1 MKLLGLNSPEIFI
14 ILIVLLSILGPQRI
28 EKGFLLFKKLLK
40 FLLSEEETKEAE
52 EKLDEPEKNTIT
64 QQSEKAL
71 NDSNQLSKAS
81 RLSIANTGS
90 RKNTL
95 SEKSKEEDKKEEKD
109 EEKGN
114 EIWETIMAL
123 GENKQK
129 AEVSEEVDKLA
140 ERLTLTANQKSKLQ
154 ELLEAKSKTQSEAGL
169 KLLSGKAT
177 IADLIASDEDNY
189 SSIDNAMQD
198 LLSENQLAEYE
209 TYAEEREIK
218 RIEKKTEED
227 LDGIREITG
236 ITEDQIDQARDL
248 FIEINASEKPG
259 SMDMTNVNRD
269 QFMGFIDDA
278 LDKRINGVAEFLD
291 VEQVSSYRKQ
301 VDGFRKMISAFIPD
315 NEN

>member
-1 MKLLGLNSPEIFI
+1 MNNVENKNSPKMI
-14 ILIVLLSILGPQRI
+14 IGFVFGLFAGVIGVLFAKYVVGV
-28 EKGFLLFKKLLK
+28 
-40 FLLSEEETKEAE
+40 
-52 EKLDEPEKNTIT
+52 DEPEKNTIT

-71 NDSNQLSKAS
+71 NNPNQLEKTS

-90 RKNTL
+90 GKNTL
-95 SEKSKEEDKKEEKD
+95 TEKSKEEDKKEEKD
-109 EEKGN
+109 KEKGN

-154 ELLEAKSKTQSEAGL
+154 ELLESKSKTQSEAGL
-169 KLLSGKAT
+169 KLLTGKAT

-189 SSIDNAMQD
+189 SSIDGAMQD

-248 FIEINASEKPG
+248 FIEINASE
-259 SMDMTNVNRD
+259 NRV
-269 QFMGFIDDA
+269 QWI
-278 LDKRINGVAEFLD
+278 
-291 VEQVSSYRKQ
+291 
-301 VDGFRKMISAFIPD
+301 
-315 NEN
+315 

>member
-1 MKLLGLNSPEIFI
+1 
-14 ILIVLLSILGPQRI
+14 
-28 EKGFLLFKKLLK
+28 
-40 FLLSEEETKEAE
+40 
-52 EKLDEPEKNTIT
+52 
-64 QQSEKAL
+64 
-71 NDSNQLSKAS
+71 
-81 RLSIANTGS
+81 
-90 RKNTL
+90 
-95 SEKSKEEDKKEEKD
+95 
-109 EEKGN
+109 
-114 EIWETIMAL
+114 
-123 GENKQK
+123 
-129 AEVSEEVDKLA
+129 
-140 ERLTLTANQKSKLQ
+140 
-154 ELLEAKSKTQSEAGL
+154 
-169 KLLSGKAT
+169 
-177 IADLIASDEDNY
+177 
-189 SSIDNAMQD
+189 MQD

-315 NEN
+315 N

>member
-1 MKLLGLNSPEIFI
+1 MNNVENKNSPKMI
-14 ILIVLLSILGPQRI
+14 IGFVIGLFAGVIGVLFAQYIVGV
-28 EKGFLLFKKLLK
+28 
-40 FLLSEEETKEAE
+40 
-52 EKLDEPEKNTIT
+52 DEPENISNT
-64 QQSEKAL
+64 QQSEKEFIDA
-71 NDSNQLSKAS
+71 NQLKKTS
-81 RLSIANTGS
+81 RLSIANTGPG
-90 RKNTL
+90 KNTL
-95 SEKSKEEDKKEEKD
+95 PEKSEVEDKNEEKD

-114 EIWETIMAL
+114 EFWETIMAL

-129 AEVSEEVDKLA
+129 AEVSVEVDKLA

-169 KLLSGKAT
+169 KLLTGKAT

-189 SSIDNAMQD
+189 SSIDSAMQD

>member
-1 MKLLGLNSPEIFI
+1 MN
-14 ILIVLLSILGPQRI
+14 Q
-28 EKGFLLFKKLLK
+28 KKNL
-40 FLLSEEETKEAE
+40 
-52 EKLDEPEKNTIT
+52 IT

-81 RLSIANTGS
+81 RLSIANTGPE
-90 RKNTL
+90 KNPL
-95 SEKSKEEDKKEEKD
+95 PEKPEVEDKNEKKD

-114 EIWETIMAL
+114 EFWETIMAL

-129 AEVSEEVDKLA
+129 AEVSVEVDKLA
-140 ERLTLTANQKSKLQ
+140 ERLTLTANQKNKLQ

-169 KLLSGKAT
+169 KLLTGKAT
-177 IADLIASDEDNY
+177 IADLIASDQDNY
-189 SSIDNAMQD
+189 SSIDNAMQG

-236 ITEDQIDQARDL
+236 ITEDQIDQAREL

>member
-1 MKLLGLNSPEIFI
+1 MNNVENKNSPKMI
-14 ILIVLLSILGPQRI
+14 IGFVIGLFAGVIGVLFAQYIVGV
-28 EKGFLLFKKLLK
+28 
-40 FLLSEEETKEAE
+40 
-52 EKLDEPEKNTIT
+52 DEPENISNT
-64 QQSEKAL
+64 QQSEKIL

-81 RLSIANTGS
+81 RLSIANTGPK
-90 RKNTL
+90 KNTL
-95 SEKSKEEDKKEEKD
+95 PKKSKEEDKKEEKD

-114 EIWETIMAL
+114 EFWETIMAL

-129 AEVSEEVDKLA
+129 AEVSVEVDKLA

-169 KLLSGKAT
+169 KLLTGKAT

>member
-1 MKLLGLNSPEIFI
+1 MNNVENKNSPKMI
-14 ILIVLLSILGPQRI
+14 IGFVIGLFAGVIGVLFAQYIVGV
-28 EKGFLLFKKLLK
+28 
-40 FLLSEEETKEAE
+40 
-52 EKLDEPEKNTIT
+52 DEPENISNT
-64 QQSEKAL
+64 QQSEKEFIDA
-71 NDSNQLSKAS
+71 NQLTKTS
-81 RLSIANTGS
+81 RLSIANTGPG
-90 RKNTL
+90 KNTL
-95 SEKSKEEDKKEEKD
+95 PEKSEVEDKNKEKD

-114 EIWETIMAL
+114 EFWETIMAL

-129 AEVSEEVDKLA
+129 AEVSVEVDKLA

-154 ELLEAKSKTQSEAGL
+154 ELLEAKSKAQSEAGL
-169 KLLSGKAT
+169 KLLTGKAT

-189 SSIDNAMQD
+189 SSIDSAMQN

-269 QFMGFIDDA
+269 QFMGYIDDA

-291 VEQVSSYRKQ
+291 AEQVTSYRKQ

>member
-1 MKLLGLNSPEIFI
+1 MIIGFVFGLFAGVIGVLFAQY
-14 ILIVLLSILGPQRI
+14 IVGV
-28 EKGFLLFKKLLK
+28 
-40 FLLSEEETKEAE
+40 
-52 EKLDEPEKNTIT
+52 DEPEKNTIT

-71 NDSNQLSKAS
+71 NNPNQLEKTS
-81 RLSIANTGS
+81 RLSIANTSSG
-90 RKNTL
+90 KNTL
-95 SEKSKEEDKKEEKD
+95 PEKSEVEDKNEEKD

-114 EIWETIMAL
+114 EFWETIMAL

-169 KLLSGKAT
+169 KLLTGKAT

>member
-1 MKLLGLNSPEIFI
+1 MNNVENKNSPKMI
-14 ILIVLLSILGPQRI
+14 IGFVIGLFAGVIGVLFAQYIVGV
-28 EKGFLLFKKLLK
+28 
-40 FLLSEEETKEAE
+40 
-52 EKLDEPEKNTIT
+52 DEPENISNT
-64 QQSEKAL
+64 QQSEKIL
-71 NDSNQLSKAS
+71 NDANQLTKTS
-81 RLSIANTGS
+81 RLSIANTS
-90 RKNTL
+90 SEKNTL
-95 SEKSKEEDKKEEKD
+95 PEKSEIEDKNEEID

-114 EIWETIMAL
+114 EFWETIMAL

-129 AEVSEEVDKLA
+129 AEVSVEVDKLA

-169 KLLSGKAT
+169 KLLTGKAT

-189 SSIDNAMQD
+189 SSIDGAMQD

-236 ITEDQIDQARDL
+236 ITEDQIDKARDL

-291 VEQVSSYRKQ
+291 AEQVSSYRKQ

>member
-1 MKLLGLNSPEIFI
+1 MNNVENKNSPKMI
-14 ILIVLLSILGPQRI
+14 IGFVIGLFAGVIGVLFAQYIVGV
-28 EKGFLLFKKLLK
+28 
-40 FLLSEEETKEAE
+40 
-52 EKLDEPEKNTIT
+52 DEPENISNT
-64 QQSEKAL
+64 QQSEKIL
-71 NDSNQLSKAS
+71 NDANQLTKTS
-81 RLSIANTGS
+81 RLSIANTS
-90 RKNTL
+90 SEKNTL
-95 SEKSKEEDKKEEKD
+95 PEKSEIEDKNEEKD

-114 EIWETIMAL
+114 EFWETIMAL

-169 KLLSGKAT
+169 KLLTGKAT

-189 SSIDNAMQD
+189 SSIDSAMQN

-301 VDGFRKMISAFIPD
+301 IDGFRKMIAAFIPD

>member
-1 MKLLGLNSPEIFI
+1 MNNVENKNSPKMIIGFIFGLFAGVI
-14 ILIVLLSILGPQRI
+14 GVLFAQYVVGV
-28 EKGFLLFKKLLK
+28 
-40 FLLSEEETKEAE
+40 
-52 EKLDEPEKNTIT
+52 DEPEKNSIT

-81 RLSIANTGS
+81 RLSIANTGPE
-90 RKNTL
+90 KNTL
-95 SEKSKEEDKKEEKD
+95 PEKSKEEND
-109 EEKGN
+109 EEKSN
-114 EIWETIMAL
+114 EFWETIMAL

-129 AEVSEEVDKLA
+129 AEVSVEVDKLA

-169 KLLSGKAT
+169 KLLTGKAT

-189 SSIDNAMQD
+189 SSIDSAMQD

-278 LDKRINGVAEFLD
+278 LDKRINGVAKFLD

>member
-1 MKLLGLNSPEIFI
+1 MNNVENKNSPKMI
-14 ILIVLLSILGPQRI
+14 IGFVFGLLAGVIGVLFAQYVVGV
-28 EKGFLLFKKLLK
+28 
-40 FLLSEEETKEAE
+40 
-52 EKLDEPEKNTIT
+52 DEPENISNT
-64 QQSEKAL
+64 QQSEKVL
-71 NDSNQLSKAS
+71 NNPNQLEKTS

-129 AEVSEEVDKLA
+129 AEVNEEVDKLA

-169 KLLSGKAT
+169 KLLTGKAT

-189 SSIDNAMQD
+189 SSIDGAMQD

-227 LDGIREITG
+227 LDGLREITG

>member
-1 MKLLGLNSPEIFI
+1 MNNVENKNSPKMI
-14 ILIVLLSILGPQRI
+14 IGFFFGLLAGVIGVLFAQYVVGV
-28 EKGFLLFKKLLK
+28 
-40 FLLSEEETKEAE
+40 
-52 EKLDEPEKNTIT
+52 DEPENISNT
-64 QQSEKAL
+64 QQSEKVL
-71 NDSNQLSKAS
+71 NNPNQLEKTS

-114 EIWETIMAL
+114 EFWETIMAL

-129 AEVSEEVDKLA
+129 AEVSVEVDKLA

-169 KLLSGKAT
+169 KLLTGKAT

-189 SSIDNAMQD
+189 SSIDGAMQD

-315 NEN
+315 SEN

>member
-1 MKLLGLNSPEIFI
+1 MIIGFVFGLFAGVIG
-14 ILIVLLSILGPQRI
+14 VLFSQYVVGV
-28 EKGFLLFKKLLK
+28 
-40 FLLSEEETKEAE
+40 
-52 EKLDEPEKNTIT
+52 DEPEKNTIT

-71 NDSNQLSKAS
+71 NNPNQLEKTS
-81 RLSIANTGS
+81 RLSIANTSSG
-90 RKNTL
+90 KNTL
-95 SEKSKEEDKKEEKD
+95 PEKSEVEDKNEEKD

-114 EIWETIMAL
+114 EFWETIMAL

-169 KLLSGKAT
+169 KLLTGKAT

-189 SSIDNAMQD
+189 SSIDGAMQD

>member
-1 MKLLGLNSPEIFI
+1 MNNVENKNSPKMI
-14 ILIVLLSILGPQRI
+14 IGFVIGLFAGVIGVLFAQYIVGV
-28 EKGFLLFKKLLK
+28 
-40 FLLSEEETKEAE
+40 
-52 EKLDEPEKNTIT
+52 DEPENISNT
-64 QQSEKAL
+64 QQSEKEFIDA
-71 NDSNQLSKAS
+71 NQLTKTS
-81 RLSIANTGS
+81 RLSIANTGPG
-90 RKNTL
+90 KNTL
-95 SEKSKEEDKKEEKD
+95 PEKSEVEDKNKEKD

-114 EIWETIMAL
+114 EFWETIMAL

-129 AEVSEEVDKLA
+129 AEVSVEVDKLA

-154 ELLEAKSKTQSEAGL
+154 ELLEAKSKAQSEAGL
-169 KLLSGKAT
+169 KLLTGKAT

-189 SSIDNAMQD
+189 SSIDSAMQN

-269 QFMGFIDDA
+269 QFMGYIDDA

>member
-1 MKLLGLNSPEIFI
+1 MNNVENKNSPKMI
-14 ILIVLLSILGPQRI
+14 IGFVIGLFAGVIGVLFAQYIVGV
-28 EKGFLLFKKLLK
+28 
-40 FLLSEEETKEAE
+40 
-52 EKLDEPEKNTIT
+52 DEPENISNT
-64 QQSEKAL
+64 QQSEKIL
-71 NDSNQLSKAS
+71 NDANQLTKTS
-81 RLSIANTGS
+81 RLSIANTS
-90 RKNTL
+90 SEKNTL
-95 SEKSKEEDKKEEKD
+95 PEKSEIEDKNEEKD

-114 EIWETIMAL
+114 EFWETIMAL

-154 ELLEAKSKTQSEAGL
+154 ELLEAKSKAQSEAGL
-169 KLLSGKAT
+169 KLLTGKAT

-189 SSIDNAMQD
+189 SSIDSAMQN

-291 VEQVSSYRKQ
+291 AEQVSSYRKQ

>member
-1 MKLLGLNSPEIFI
+1 MNNVENKNSPKMI
-14 ILIVLLSILGPQRI
+14 IGFVIGLFAGVIGVLFAQYIVGV
-28 EKGFLLFKKLLK
+28 
-40 FLLSEEETKEAE
+40 
-52 EKLDEPEKNTIT
+52 DEPENISNT
-64 QQSEKAL
+64 QQSEKEFIDA
-71 NDSNQLSKAS
+71 NQLTKTS
-81 RLSIANTGS
+81 RLSIANTGPG
-90 RKNTL
+90 KNTL
-95 SEKSKEEDKKEEKD
+95 PEKSEVEDKNKEKD

-114 EIWETIMAL
+114 EFWETIMAL

-129 AEVSEEVDKLA
+129 AEVSVEVDKLA

-169 KLLSGKAT
+169 KLLTGKAT

-189 SSIDNAMQD
+189 SSIDSAMQN

-269 QFMGFIDDA
+269 QFMGYIDDA

>member
-1 MKLLGLNSPEIFI
+1 MIIGFVFGLFAGVIG
-14 ILIVLLSILGPQRI
+14 VLFAQYVVGV
-28 EKGFLLFKKLLK
+28 
-40 FLLSEEETKEAE
+40 
-52 EKLDEPEKNTIT
+52 DEPEKNSIT

-81 RLSIANTGS
+81 RLSIANTSSG
-90 RKNTL
+90 KNTL
-95 SEKSKEEDKKEEKD
+95 PKKSKEEDKKEGKD

-114 EIWETIMAL
+114 EFWETIMAL

-129 AEVSEEVDKLA
+129 AEVSVEVDKLA

-169 KLLSGKAT
+169 KLLTGKAT

>member
-1 MKLLGLNSPEIFI
+1 MNNVENKNSPKMI
-14 ILIVLLSILGPQRI
+14 IGFVFGLFAGVIGVLFAQYIVGV
-28 EKGFLLFKKLLK
+28 
-40 FLLSEEETKEAE
+40 
-52 EKLDEPEKNTIT
+52 DEPEKNSIT
-64 QQSEKAL
+64 QQSEKIL

-81 RLSIANTGS
+81 RLSIANTSSG
-90 RKNTL
+90 KNTL
-95 SEKSKEEDKKEEKD
+95 PEKSEIQDKN

-114 EIWETIMAL
+114 EFWETIMAL

-129 AEVSEEVDKLA
+129 AEVSVEVNKLA

-154 ELLEAKSKTQSEAGL
+154 ELLAAKSKTQSEAGL
-169 KLLSGKAT
+169 KLLTGKAT

-189 SSIDNAMQD
+189 SSIDSAMQD